1 MKKDWCLELDHL
13 INEIAERIASHA
25 PRDGLHQT
33 MIPELCFRRASA
45 ESEPTHTLNMPSLYI
60 IAQGSKTATFAGESL
75 VCDSASYMVTS
86 VHLPVIGKIT
96 HASPQIPYLS
106 LQLTLGP
113 DVLVDIS
120 RKSSSLEGGETG
132 RGFLLSPST
141 PSLLDAI
148 LRLVN
153 LLDSPTD
160 IEILA
165 PLYIREIFYRV
176 LEGGQGASIRQ
187 FAVIGSFAQGIS
199 KAIHV
204 INRDYSKQLVIEEL
218 AKKVSLNPATMHK
231 HFKRV
236 TGMSPLQYQKI
247 IRLQSARRLMLTE
260 GLDAATAGFHVGYES
275 PSQFNREYARLF
287 GRPPMRDINHLRNNE
302 FNMNG
307 TKAERH
313 KEISDDDF
321 IDGMNCQS

>member
-1 MKKDWCLELDHL
+1 MNQL
-13 INEIAERIASHA
+13 IADLVRQIARHA
-25 PRDGLHQT
+25 LMDGLHQT
-33 MIPELCFRRASA
+33 AIPELCFRRASA

-60 IAQGSKTATFAGESL
+60 IAQGSKTVTFVEESHL
-75 VCDSASYMVTS
+75 CDSAKYMVAS
-86 VHLPVIGKIT
+86 VHLPVIGRIT
-96 HASPQIPYLS
+96 QASPQSPYLS
-106 LQLTLGP
+106 LQLALSP

-120 RKSSSLEGGETG
+120 RKSSSQKRGETG
-132 RGFLLSPST
+132 RGVLVNPSS

-160 IEILA
+160 MEILA

-176 LEGGQGASIRQ
+176 LQGEQGALIRQ
-187 FAVIGSFAQGIS
+187 FAVIGSYAQGIS
-199 KAIHV
+199 NAIHI
-204 INRDYSKQLVIEEL
+204 INRDYSKPLVIEAL
-218 AKKVSLNPATMHK
+218 ANKVSMNPTTFHK

-260 GLDAATAGFHVGYES
+260 GFDAASAAFGVGYES

-287 GRPPMRDINHLRNNE
+287 GRPPMRDINHLRDIE
-302 FNMNG
+302 FNNG
-307 TKAERH
+307 
-313 KEISDDDF
+313 
-321 IDGMNCQS
+321 

>member
-1 MKKDWCLELDHL
+1 MNELARQ
-13 INEIAERIASHA
+13 IGRHA
-25 PRDGLHQT
+25 PRDGLNQKA
-33 MIPELCFRRASA
+33 IPGLCFRRASA

-60 IAQGSKTATFAGESL
+60 VAQGSKTATFAGESL

-96 HASPQIPYLS
+96 HASPQVPYLS
-106 LQLTLGP
+106 LQLTLSP
-113 DVLVDIS
+113 DIVVDIS
-120 RKSSSLEGGETG
+120 KKSISQERGHSR

-141 PSLLDAI
+141 SSLIDAV

-153 LLDSPTD
+153 LLDSPAD

-176 LEGGQGASIRQ
+176 LEGERGALIRQ

-199 KAIHV
+199 NAIHV
-204 INRDYSKQLVIEEL
+204 INRDYFKPLVIEEL
-218 AKKVSLNPATMHK
+218 ARKVNMNPTTFHK

-247 IRLQSARRLMLTE
+247 IRLQNARRLMLTE
-260 GLDAATAGFHVGYES
+260 GFDAATAGFRVGYES

-287 GRPPMRDINHLRNNE
+287 GRPPMRDINYLRDSE
-302 FNMNG
+302 FIIG
-307 TKAERH
+307 
-313 KEISDDDF
+313 
-321 IDGMNCQS
+321 